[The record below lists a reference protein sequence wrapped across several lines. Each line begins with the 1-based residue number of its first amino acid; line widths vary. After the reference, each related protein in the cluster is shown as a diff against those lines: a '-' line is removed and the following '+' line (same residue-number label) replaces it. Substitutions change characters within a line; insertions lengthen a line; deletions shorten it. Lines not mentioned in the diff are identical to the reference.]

1 MEDVVIYQDNAKI
14 NEKRLNN
21 AIEDTDFNQA
31 TTSKVFFIRS
41 LSNYSKIMIVS
52 LLYQQNYHFIVFFS
66 SVVTL

>member
-1 MEDVVIYQDNAKI
+1 MEDEVIYQDNAKI

-31 TTSKVFFIRS
+31 TTSTVFFIRS
-41 LSNYSKIMIVS
+41 LSNYSKRMIVS
-52 LLYQQNYHFIVFFS
+52 VLYQQNYHFIVFFS